1 MALSVI
7 RGFSAHSLRHT
18 HASNLL
24 MNNCPVIQVAHRLGH
39 KDGSVTL
46 KVYSHF
52 VNKLAVDFNKYMPK
66 IHA

>member
-1 MALSVI
+1 
-7 RGFSAHSLRHT
+7 
-18 HASNLL
+18 
-24 MNNCPVIQVAHRLGH
+24 MNNCPVIQVAHRLGL
-39 KDGSVTL
+39 KDASVTL